1 MAADRVWLATGTTPD
16 ITTPDYLTDL
26 VADLPIADGYPI
38 IDEALRLGSHP
49 IYVMGRLATSTNK
62 VMYDLNSK
70 SIWITPTRRNRCDRQ
85 HCCVHVGRRTARL

>member
-49 IYVMGRLATSTNK
+49 IYVMGRLATSTLGPAAGN
-62 VMYDLNSK
+62 LWGAQRGAQRIAA
-70 SIWITPTRRNRCDRQ
+70 SIT
-85 HCCVHVGRRTARL
+85 GRPPFER